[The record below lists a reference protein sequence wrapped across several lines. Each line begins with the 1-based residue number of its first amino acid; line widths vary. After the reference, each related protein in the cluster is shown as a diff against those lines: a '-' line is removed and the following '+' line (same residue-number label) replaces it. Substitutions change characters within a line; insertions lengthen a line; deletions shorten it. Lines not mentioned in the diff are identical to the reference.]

1 LRLTIRAAR
10 GSHRSNC
17 DRSSGLECLRAAE
30 GPAWYLFHADPPIG
44 RLGARVL
51 LQAIMALCDLSK
63 MVGAVAIPAPAFS
76 SEAVGSTHKT
86 CYAATI
92 TGNGSARRRWL
103 RDHSAP
109 ACVRRSAVQSK
120 QKTSS
125 EIIADVESNA
135 TEIANTERHLSTMLE
150 DSVRAVMDSR
160 ELIARVEAMLA
171 RR

>member
-1 LRLTIRAAR
+1 
-10 GSHRSNC
+10 
-17 DRSSGLECLRAAE
+17 
-30 GPAWYLFHADPPIG
+30 
-44 RLGARVL
+44 
-51 LQAIMALCDLSK
+51 
-63 MVGAVAIPAPAFS
+63 
-76 SEAVGSTHKT
+76 
-86 CYAATI
+86 
-92 TGNGSARRRWL
+92 
-103 RDHSAP
+103 
-109 ACVRRSAVQSK
+109 VQSK

>member
-1 LRLTIRAAR
+1 
-10 GSHRSNC
+10 
-17 DRSSGLECLRAAE
+17 
-30 GPAWYLFHADPPIG
+30 
-44 RLGARVL
+44 
-51 LQAIMALCDLSK
+51 M
-63 MVGAVAIPAPAFS
+63 
-76 SEAVGSTHKT
+76 
-86 CYAATI
+86 
-92 TGNGSARRRWL
+92 
-103 RDHSAP
+103 
-109 ACVRRSAVQSK
+109 QSK